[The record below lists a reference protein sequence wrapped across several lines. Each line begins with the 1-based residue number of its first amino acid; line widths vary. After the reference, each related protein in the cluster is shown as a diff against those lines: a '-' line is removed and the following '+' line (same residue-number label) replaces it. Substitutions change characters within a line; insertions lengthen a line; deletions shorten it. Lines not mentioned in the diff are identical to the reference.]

1 MMMENLELMEQSLY
15 QVKAML
21 KERDNE
27 LFGAVKAQTLNSL
40 KLE

>member
-1 MMMENLELMEQSLY
+1 MMMKDLDLMEQSLY
-15 QVKAML
+15 QIKAML

-27 LFGAVKAQTLNSL
+27 HFDAVKAQTLNSL